1 MKPWLIRVGIALGVI
16 TLGCGVGYVV
26 FSNKNTTLVSP
37 LSLVKEKPLERYT
50 IPRMQTTA
58 VVPSPIVFGEP
69 TATTSAYTVYPFS
82 FTSSGKKVTGV
93 AHIPN
98 STSTSK
104 TFPVIVQ
111 LRGYVDREI
120 YTPGMGTTHSAEVY
134 ATNGYISLA
143 PDFLGYGGSDMP
155 STSPLEERF
164 ETYTTALTLLTSV
177 STLPQADTARVGVW
191 GHSNGGQ
198 IALTLLTILGDRGVP
213 TVVWA
218 PVTKP
223 FPYNILYY
231 TDEFDDRGKA
241 LRKVVAAFENDYDA
255 DLYSMTQYLDAIAK
269 PIQLHQGTADDAV
282 PVAWS
287 DAFVS
292 RMKEKEKDITYF
304 VYNGADHNLAGGN
317 AWNMAMERDMQFFNT
332 NWRK

>member
-1 MKPWLIRVGIALGVI
+1 MKPWIFRIGIALGVVV
-16 TLGCGVGYVV
+16 LGCLIGFLVY
-26 FSNKNTTLVSP
+26 SNKSSSLISP
-37 LSLVKEKPLERYT
+37 LSVVKEKPLERYS
-50 IPRMQTTA
+50 IPRLQQTD
-58 VVPSPIVFGEP
+58 VVPSTIVLGDP
-69 TATTSAYTVYPFS
+69 TATTSSYAVYPFS
-82 FTSSGKKVTGV
+82 FVSNGKKVTGV
-93 AHIPN
+93 AHIPKSMVQN
-98 STSTSK
+98 K

-134 ATNGYISLA
+134 AANGYISLA

-164 ETYTTALTLLTSV
+164 ETYTTALTLLASV
-177 STLPQADTARVGVW
+177 STLKQADTTRVGVW

-198 IALTLLTILGDRGVP
+198 IALTLLTVLGDRGVP

-231 TDEFDDRGKA
+231 TDEFNDRGKA
-241 LRKVVAAFENDYDA
+241 LRKVVATFENEYDA
-255 DLYSMTQYLDAIAK
+255 DLYSLTEYLDAIEK

-282 PVAWS
+282 PVVWS
-287 DAFVS
+287 TTFVS
-292 RMKEKEKDITYF
+292 LLKEKGKDITYIE
-304 VYNGADHNLAGGN
+304 YTGADHNLAGGN
-317 AWNMAMERDMQFFNT
+317 AWNMAMEKDMQFFT
-332 NWRK
+332 TQWKQ

>member
-1 MKPWLIRVGIALGVI
+1 MGIAFGVI
-16 TLGCGVGYVV
+16 VLGCVIGFFVS
-26 FSNKNTTLVSP
+26 SNKSSPLVSP
-37 LSLVKEKPLERYT
+37 LSLVKEKPLERYS
-50 IPRMQTTA
+50 IPTLQGSE
-58 VVPSPIVFGEP
+58 VVPSIIVLEEP

-82 FTSSGKKVTGV
+82 FISTGKKVTGV

-98 STSTSK
+98 STSKSK

-143 PDFLGYGGSDMP
+143 IDFLGYGGSDMP
-155 STSPLEERF
+155 SISPLEERF
-164 ETYTTALTLLTSV
+164 ETYTTALTLLASL
-177 STLPQADTARVGVW
+177 STLPQADTTRVGVW

-198 IALTLLTILGDRGVP
+198 IALTLLTILGARGVP

-241 LRKVVAAFENDYDA
+241 LRKVVSVFENDYDA

-282 PVAWS
+282 PISWS

-292 RMKEKEKDITYF
+292 LLEEKGKDITYF